1 MFDLGAALIGI
12 VLLSPIF
19 LLAAAVIKLGSSGPV
34 LFTQE
39 RLGQNGTPF
48 RIFKFRTMVQGA
60 ERLGSGSVSLRHD
73 PRLFWGAATLRR
85 FKIDEL
91 PQLFNVLSGTMSMVG
106 PRPTIREDYRRM
118 NEAQRQRSRAK
129 PGLTGLAQINGNTTM
144 RWPERIEFDLA
155 YLDLQPYDSARLI
168 PRSELLN
175 HYWNFRAEI
184 GSNVPGEEERKLR
197 QLHAD
202 VVTAL
207 WLTAA
212 ASRVTLHPFAEGTP
226 PHRHWSSHY
235 GTIFDRLKALAQEI
249 RG

>member
-1 MFDLGAALIGI
+1 MELGDTDVKAATLPTSANGYPLKRMFDIGAALIGI

-19 LLAAAVIKLGSSGPV
+19 LLAAAVIKLGSRGPV

-48 RIFKFRTMVQGA
+48 RIFKFRTMVLGA
-60 ERLGSGSVSLRHD
+60 DRLGSGSVSLRHD

-155 YLDLQPYDSARLI
+155 YLAQQSLWVDVKITVRTVLLMVAGKAETHPTGDS
-168 PRSELLN
+168 E
-175 HYWNFRAEI
+175 W
-184 GSNVPGEEERKLR
+184 PG
-197 QLHAD
+197 
-202 VVTAL
+202 
-207 WLTAA
+207 
-212 ASRVTLHPFAEGTP
+212 
-226 PHRHWSSHY
+226 
-235 GTIFDRLKALAQEI
+235 
-249 RG
+249 